1 MRPIYLIG
9 YMGCGKTT
17 LGRAVAQRVSIPL
30 IDLDEFIEQREGM
43 TVRQIFEKQGE
54 PYFRQAERAALL
66 EVSRM
71 TDVIVATG
79 GGTPCQP
86 GLLDIML
93 DSGTTVYLET
103 SLDVL
108 HRRLIDGRA
117 TRPLI
122 ARLDDNELK
131 EFIIQALE
139 ARRPY
144 YTRAAARFDSSRLE
158 TPEQIH
164 ATSTRFIHSFISE
177 EAPE

>member
-17 LGRAVAQRVSIPL
+17 LGRAVARRVSMPL
-30 IDLDEFIEQREGM
+30 IDLDEYIEQREGL
-43 TVRQIFEKQGE
+43 TVKQIFEKHGE
-54 PYFRQAERAALL
+54 SYFRKAERDSLL

-93 DSGTTVYLET
+93 DSGTAVYLEAP
-103 SLDVL
+103 LDIL
-108 HRRLIDGRA
+108 HRRLLAGRA

-122 ARLDDNELK
+122 AGLDDNALR

-139 ARRPY
+139 ARCPY
-144 YTRAAARFDSSRLE
+144 YTRAAARFDSSCLE
-158 TPEQIH
+158 TPGQIH
-164 ATSTRFIHSFISE
+164 ATATRFIDSFITNSL
-177 EAPE
+177 